1 MSPTPSRTL
10 VLLAHPRLPASRIN
24 AALLDAARGIG
35 DVTIHDLYH
44 AYPDGF
50 IDVAAEQQRLLAHD
64 TVVLQFPIQWYAMPA
79 LLKHWFDEV
88 LQSGWAYGRDGN
100 ALAGKGLFVA
110 ATSGGDPAGY
120 GRHTAQFTLTELF
133 RPIEASARYCGMRWL
148 GHVAYGASER
158 INARLPEFAAD
169 YASRI
174 AALTRGDHH
183 PEHDSR

>member
-1 MSPTPSRTL
+1 VSPTPSRTL
-10 VLLAHPRLPASRIN
+10 VLLAHPRLSASRIN
-24 AALLDAARGIG
+24 AALLGAARDVEGI
-35 DVTIHDLYH
+35 TLHDLYH

-64 TVVLQFPIQWYAMPA
+64 NVVLQFPIQWYAMPA

-88 LQSGWAYGRDGN
+88 LQAGWAYGQDGH
-100 ALAGKGLFVA
+100 ALRGKGLFVA
-110 ATSGGDPAGY
+110 ATSGGDPEGY
-120 GRHTAQFTLTELF
+120 GRHAAQFTLAELF

-148 GHVAYGASER
+148 GHAAYGANER

-169 YASRI
+169 YRARL
-174 AALTRGDHH
+174 AAFTRGDAH

>member
-120 GRHTAQFTLTELF
+120 GRHAAQFTLTELF
-133 RPIEASARYCGMRWL
+133 RPIEVSARYCGMRWL

>member
-1 MSPTPSRTL
+1 MSPPSSPTL
-10 VLLAHPRLPASRIN
+10 VLLAHPRLSASRIN
-24 AALLDAARGIG
+24 AALREGLRDLDGVA
-35 DVTIHDLYH
+35 VHDLYH

-50 IDVAAEQQRLLAHD
+50 IDVAAEKQCLLAHD

-88 LQSGWAYGRDGN
+88 LQSGWAYGQDGH
-100 ALAGKGLFVA
+100 ALRGKGLFVA

-120 GRHTAQFTLTELF
+120 GRHAAQFTLTELF

-148 GHVAYGASER
+148 GHVAYGATER

>member
-1 MSPTPSRTL
+1 MSVL

-24 AALLDAARGIG
+24 AALRRAAETVEG
-35 DVTIHDLYH
+35 VTVHDLYH
-44 AYPDGF
+44 AWPDGF

-64 TVVLQFPIQWYAMPA
+64 TLVLQFPIQWYAMPA

-88 LQSGWAYGRDGN
+88 LQAGWAYGRDGT
-100 ALAGKGLFVA
+100 ALAGKGLMVA

-120 GRHTAQFTLTELF
+120 GRHAGQFTLVELL

-148 GHVAYGASER
+148 GHAAYGADER
-158 INARLPEFAAD
+158 VNEHLPRFAAD
-169 YASRI
+169 YAARLG
-174 AALTRGDHH
+174 ALVRGEPH

>member
-10 VLLAHPRLPASRIN
+10 VLLAHPRLSASRIN
-24 AALLDAARGIG
+24 AALREGLRDLDGVA
-35 DVTIHDLYH
+35 VHDLYH
-44 AYPDGF
+44 AYPDGD

-120 GRHTAQFTLTELF
+120 GRHAAQFTLTELF

>member
-1 MSPTPSRTL
+1 MSPTPARTL
-10 VLLAHPRLPASRIN
+10 LLLAHPRLPASRIN
-24 AALLDAARGIG
+24 AALLRAAREVEG
-35 DVTIHDLYH
+35 VTVHDLYH
-44 AYPDGF
+44 AYADGF
-50 IDVAAEQQRLLAHD
+50 IDVGAEQQRLLEHD
-64 TVVLQFPIQWYAMPA
+64 IVVLQFPIHWYAMPA

-100 ALAGKGLFVA
+100 AVAGKAMLVA

-120 GRHTAQFTLTELF
+120 GRHEAQFTLAELF

-148 GHVAYGASER
+148 GHVAYGANER

-169 YASRI
+169 YGARLASL
-174 AALTRGDHH
+174 ARGDAH

>member
-1 MSPTPSRTL
+1 MSPTPSRVL
-10 VLLAHPRLPASRIN
+10 VLLAHPRLSASRIN
-24 AALLDAARGIG
+24 AALVRATQGLEG
-35 DVTIHDLYH
+35 TTLHDLYR

-88 LQSGWAYGRDGN
+88 LQAGWAYGHDGA
-100 ALAGKGLFVA
+100 ALQGKGLFVA

-120 GRHTAQFTLTELF
+120 GRHEGQFTLAELF

-148 GHVAYGASER
+148 GHVAYGANER
-158 INARLPEFAAD
+158 INARLSEFAAD
-169 YASRI
+169 YATRLASL
-174 AALTRGDHH
+174 ARGDAH

>member
-1 MSPTPSRTL
+1 MGIL
-10 VLLAHPRLPASRIN
+10 LLLAHPRLPASRIN
-24 AALLDAARGIG
+24 AALLRAARSIDG
-35 DVTIHDLYH
+35 VTVHDLYH

-50 IDVAAEQQRLLAHD
+50 IDVVAEQRRLLAHD
-64 TVVLQFPIQWYAMPA
+64 TLVLQFPIQWYAMPA

-88 LQSGWAYGRDGN
+88 LQSGWAYGKDGN

-120 GRHTAQFTLTELF
+120 GRHEGQFTLDELL

-148 GHVAYGASER
+148 GHAAYGADER
-158 INARLPEFAAD
+158 VNEHLPRFADD
-169 YASRI
+169 YARRL
-174 AALTRGDHH
+174 AALASGEHH

>member
-120 GRHTAQFTLTELF
+120 GRHAAQFTLTELF

>member
-1 MSPTPSRTL
+1 MSPTPSPTL
-10 VLLAHPRLPASRIN
+10 LLLAHPRLSASRIN
-24 AALLDAARGIG
+24 AALLGAAREVPG
-35 DVTIHDLYH
+35 VTVHDLYH

-64 TVVLQFPIQWYAMPA
+64 SIVLQFPIQWYAMPA

-88 LQSGWAYGRDGN
+88 LQAGWAYGRDGQ
-100 ALAGKGLFVA
+100 ALHGKGLFVA
-110 ATSGGDPAGY
+110 ATSGGDPQGY
-120 GRHTAQFTLTELF
+120 GRHAAQFTLAELF

-158 INARLPEFAAD
+158 INARLPEFASD
-169 YASRI
+169 YAARLG
-174 AALTRGDHH
+174 ALARGDAH